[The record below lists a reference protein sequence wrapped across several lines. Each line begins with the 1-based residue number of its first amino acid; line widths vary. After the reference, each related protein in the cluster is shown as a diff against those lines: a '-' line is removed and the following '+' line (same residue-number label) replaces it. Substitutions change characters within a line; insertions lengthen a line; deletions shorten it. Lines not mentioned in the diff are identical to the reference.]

1 MNAYDA
7 SSPLANKVLNP
18 DGSVRTLDGTL
29 VAEPSAEGAA
39 EYARRAPLA
48 NKMLNPDGSITELPS
63 GGGGGGIPDAPAD
76 GKLYGRKDEA
86 WDEVPSAVPLSGG
99 TMTGILVVGDPP
111 LNTFAARNISITDTD
126 LTPGVSALPTGEVVL
141 VYE

>member
-7 SSPLANKVLNP
+7 YSPLANTVLNP

-29 VAEPSAEGAA
+29 VAEPSAEGAE
-39 EYARRAPLA
+39 EYTRRAPLA
-48 NKMLNPDGSITELPS
+48 NTMLNPDGSITELPS
-63 GGGGGGIPDAPAD
+63 GGGGGIPDAPAD

-86 WDEVPSAVPLSGG
+86 WDAVPPSVPLSGG
-99 TMTGILVVGDPP
+99 TMTGTLVVGDPP
-111 LNTFAARNISITDTD
+111 LNAFAARNIRITDTD
-126 LTPGVSALPTGEVVL
+126 LTPGVTALPTGEVVL